1 MTSVTLFGLSGALL
15 VGFGLYGLVIHPQP
29 LRRLIAFNLLGSG
42 ILLIF
47 GVIARR
53 GAGSGVGGDPVPQ
66 ALVIT
71 GIVVAFAATAL
82 AAGLLLRLFAVTRPA
97 PPGSAAA
104 TKEPAERPKP

>member
-1 MTSVTLFGLSGALL
+1 MTSVTLFGLCGALL
-15 VGFGLYGLVIHPQP
+15 VGLGLYGLVIHPHP
-29 LRRLIAFNLLGSG
+29 LRKLISFNLLGSG

-53 GAGSGVGGDPVPQ
+53 GAESGVGGDPVPQ

-82 AAGLLLRLFAVTRPA
+82 AAGLLLRLFGANDSAMAGAAETRR
-97 PPGSAAA
+97 
-104 TKEPAERPKP
+104 EPAERSEP